1 MGEHMER
8 DIEYYKA
15 IVENLKHFCRETK
28 KEIDSIYY
36 GGFSSR
42 EQCNFDGQLEIIKTV
57 MAMTDRRRKLEN
69 EDI

>member
-1 MGEHMER
+1 MGKVMER

-42 EQCNFDGQLEIIKTV
+42 EQCNFDGQLEIIETV
-57 MAMTDRRRKLEN
+57 MELTDRRRN
-69 EDI
+69 WGDG

>member
-42 EQCNFDGQLEIIKTV
+42 EQCNFDGQLEIIETV
-57 MAMTDRRRKLEN
+57 MELTDRRRKWG
-69 EDI
+69 DG